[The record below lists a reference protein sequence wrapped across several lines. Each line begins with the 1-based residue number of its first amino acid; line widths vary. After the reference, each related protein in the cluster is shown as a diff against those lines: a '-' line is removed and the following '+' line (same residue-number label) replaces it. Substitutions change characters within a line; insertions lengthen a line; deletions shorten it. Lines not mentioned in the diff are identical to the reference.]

1 MKIYG
6 LILIVISVIG
16 LIGGLE
22 DAIKAKER
30 GDRIGIMLVGALF
43 VAYIVYI
50 LVTMSYGY

>member
-30 GDRIGIMLVGALF
+30 NDRIGIMLVGALF
-43 VAYIVYI
+43 VSYIVYI